1 MVLEAATRSGEVNQL
16 LGRTETLA
24 GGSARTVFAP
34 PVRVQP

>member
-34 PVRVQP
+34 PVHVQP